1 MRAIIVDD
9 EILALR
15 YLERK
20 LLQAGQTE
28 IIGSFTNVYEA
39 IEAATADK
47 PDVIFLDISLPG
59 MSGIE
64 AAELLSE
71 KMPGMDIVFVTAYEE
86 YAIKAFELNAFDY
99 ILKPVESA
107 RLERTVTRLVHRR
120 SMVPAAEVPKPSMLR
135 CLSALEVGLDQPQS
149 ITWRTT
155 KAQELFAYL
164 LHYRGQ
170 NIRKDE
176 LLELLWPDVD
186 RKKGTTQ
193 LYTAIY
199 QIRKTMTQYQTPIKI
214 QSSGTTYRLEL
225 NGMRLDAEEWEQGVL
240 HAPPLDRH
248 TLKQHQ
254 DLLALYRGDYLG
266 DQDYLWAEGERE
278 RLRLLWYEHAL
289 TVADWLRDSGP
300 ISHAVTLYQQILQ
313 KFPYSEDV
321 YWSLMK
327 LHGKA
332 NDWTSVERVY
342 AELCRVMEED
352 LGTSIQPSILD
363 WYGRARA
370 ARG

>member
-9 EILALR
+9 EMLALR

-20 LLQAGQTE
+20 LLQVGQVEIVGKFTE
-28 IIGSFTNVYEA
+28 VQEAVQA
-39 IEAATADK
+39 IERDI
-47 PDVIFLDISLPG
+47 PDVVFLDIHMPG

-71 KMPGMDIVFVTAYEE
+71 KLPTMDIVFVTAYEE

-99 ILKPVESA
+99 ILKPVQNT
-107 RLERTVTRLVHRR
+107 RLERTVTRLMSRR
-120 SMVPAAEVPKPSMLR
+120 SMIPAQTAPKLTMLR
-135 CLSALEVGLDQPQS
+135 CLKSLDVGLEQPKNIS
-149 ITWRTT
+149 WRTT
-155 KAQELFAYL
+155 KAQELFSYL

-199 QIRKTMTQYQTPIKI
+199 QIRKTMAQYQTPIKI

-225 NGMRLDAEEWEQGVL
+225 NGMLLDVEEWERGIKE
-240 HAPPLDRH
+240 APFLDDQSVRR
-248 TLKQHQ
+248 HQ
-254 DLLALYRGDYLG
+254 DLLNLYRGDYLA

-278 RLRLLWYEHAL
+278 RLRLVWYEHAL
-289 TVADWLRDSGP
+289 SVAEWLHHSGKLSKA
-300 ISHAVTLYQQILQ
+300 ISLYNEILLR
-313 KFPYSEDV
+313 FPYSENV

-327 LHGKA
+327 VHGEA
-332 NDWTSVERVY
+332 NDWAAVEKVY
-342 AELCRVMEED
+342 TELNRIMKDE
-352 LGTSIQPSILD
+352 LGTSVQPSILD
-363 WYGRARA
+363 WYGKARS
-370 ARG
+370 ARN